1 MQGAFV
7 YVFKALTN
15 LYLLAF
21 LLRFILQWIR
31 ASYDNPLSQAV
42 VRITNPLV
50 VPARRMLPSIR
61 AVDVPTLVV
70 LFVLECLVTGVLLA
84 LIRAPFLP
92 IPTFLF
98 YVILRLVS
106 LTLWLYIG
114 AIFIYVLLSWF
125 QDPRAYNPMT
135 KLLHELLRPV
145 LRPVSRILPPIG
157 GLDLTPLLVSILLI
171 ALTIALPLP
180 PVLR

>member
-1 MQGAFV
+1 MQSAFV

-42 VRITNPLV
+42 VRITNPLI
-50 VPARRMLPSIR
+50 VPARRVLPSFR
-61 AVDVPTLVV
+61 GVDAPTLVV
-70 LFVLECLVTGVLLA
+70 LFVLECLVTGALLV
-84 LIRAPFLP
+84 FLHATLP
-92 IPTFLF
+92 VPTFLF

-114 AIFIYVLLSWF
+114 AIFIYVILSWF
-125 QDPRAYNPMT
+125 QDPRTYNPMT
-135 KLLHELLRPV
+135 KLLREIVYPV
-145 LRPVSRILPPIG
+145 LRPVARILPPIG

-171 ALTIALPLP
+171 AVTIALPLP
-180 PVLR
+180 LVLR